1 MPLTLRL
8 FRADERFESPPSAV
22 EFRPRWFW
30 LFAALVGL
38 AATGALVWTSATA
51 DTRALRA
58 LPDDLRLALYTRTL
72 QNLRG
77 TCDPAPPRSLR
88 QFCGEQATLAGRFKE
103 CDHDQ
108 ACQELV
114 QRHRVQPRR

>member
-1 MPLTLRL
+1 M
-8 FRADERFESPPSAV
+8 A
-22 EFRPRWFW
+22 
-30 LFAALVGL
+30 GL
-38 AATGALVWTSATA
+38 AVTAALVWTSATA

-58 LPDDLRLALYTRTL
+58 LPDDLRSALYTRTL

-77 TCDPAPPRSLR
+77 TCDPAPSRSLR
-88 QFCGEQATLAGRFKE
+88 QFCGEQATLAERFKE

-114 QRHRVQPRR
+114 RRHRTQPQR